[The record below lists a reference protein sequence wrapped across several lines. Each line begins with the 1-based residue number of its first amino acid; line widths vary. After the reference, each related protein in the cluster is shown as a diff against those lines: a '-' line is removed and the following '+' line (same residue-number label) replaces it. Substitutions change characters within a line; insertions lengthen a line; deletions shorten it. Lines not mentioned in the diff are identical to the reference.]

1 VTAATL
7 TPAELDHGTP
17 CATCRW
23 YVILIRRLI
32 ADAHNARFRAQAN
45 CALIPDFRASV
56 RTLVGLNTRYRLHRK
71 ACRTEGVGT

>member
-7 TPAELDHGTP
+7 TRTAELDHGTP

-45 CALIPDFRASV
+45 CALIPDFPAPPS
-56 RTLVGLNTRYRLHRK
+56 
-71 ACRTEGVGT
+71 APSSA